1 MGYFAHNIIWATV
14 MKINSKVLALSAC
27 VWGATFL
34 AGCSKD
40 SANGTAANNAD
51 FPAQAQSAGQTGQP
65 AGTPARPTPSAASNQ
80 ALPAVLAQDP
90 TLKISQTTTGE
101 RIIQSPQAVAPPAYY
116 SPSSQ
121 DVQTALADVL
131 VASVSRM
138 KDSPQRNAY
147 YQQQANVLQT
157 LKVSQCSQAPVGQ
170 PVTCNISIAN
180 KPIQLKLLLTNVG
193 WTVVK

>member
-1 MGYFAHNIIWATV
+1 
-14 MKINSKVLALSAC
+14 MKINSKTLALSAC
-27 VWGATFL
+27 LLGATFL
-34 AGCSKD
+34 AGCNKD
-40 SANGTAANNAD
+40 DANGGPENSAD
-51 FPAQAQSAGQTGQP
+51 FPAQAAASGQAGQTAPNQTGRVNP
-65 AGTPARPTPSAASNQ
+65 PSNPNAGSAQ

-116 SPSSQ
+116 SPSTQ

-131 VASVSRM
+131 VSTVSRM
-138 KDSPQRNAY
+138 KDSPERNAY

-180 KPIQLKLLLTNVG
+180 KAMQLKLLLTNAG
-193 WTVVK
+193 WAVVK